1 MQNCGITLTVYIA
14 LGYIVHTYNGKQ
26 KLSDHDIFYLFTWS
40 KMNSNFCKFETSNLV
55 DLIFVDSQSVF
66 EYFFQV
72 LDDGKYVHWS

>member
-1 MQNCGITLTVYIA
+1 
-14 LGYIVHTYNGKQ
+14 
-26 KLSDHDIFYLFTWS
+26 
-40 KMNSNFCKFETSNLV
+40 MNSNFCKFETSNLV